1 MTKTTELLISGMH
14 CASCVTVNTKALK
27 KVPGVVDAN
36 VNYGT
41 SRATVTYDE
50 SVVQT
55 EQLVAAV
62 QSRGYGA
69 SILTGNENV
78 HEHHKIL
85 QEAELIGLR
94 KLLLLSI
101 TLTIPAFI
109 IGMLLMS
116 DGLFFVGYELPYA
129 PYILFF
135 LATPVQFYVGW
146 RFYTGAWLSLKN
158 FSASMDTL
166 IAMGTSA
173 AYFYSIWAVFFATP
187 MQGQYFEA
195 AAVIITLIL
204 LGKYLEERA
213 KGKTSEAIAKLL
225 SLAPKQ
231 TTIIRKGKEMIIAV
245 DAVQVGDTIIIK
257 PGQTIP
263 VDGIIIEGTSS
274 IDESMI
280 TGESI
285 PIEKRK
291 GDTVISGTA
300 NKHGSFL
307 FKATG
312 VGANTTLAKI
322 VKLIEDAQGRKAPIQ
337 RVADRIS
344 AYFVPIVVLIAL
356 ATFVFWAF
364 FTSLGLAFGIIAAVS
379 VLVIACPCALGLA
392 TPTAIMVGTGKGA
405 QEGIL
410 IKGGDSLEAAHNIKH
425 VIFDKTG
432 TITNGKPVVTDI
444 VPVGKTT
451 ATKLLSA
458 AASIEQG
465 SEHPLAD
472 AIVAKAKEMKSTLHK
487 ATAFTAIPGHGISAK
502 IGKEVY
508 AFGNL
513 RLMKKRGVTYTT
525 HIATIERLEGEG
537 KTVMLI
543 ARGKVLLGFIAVAD
557 TIKEHAPAAIAQLQK
572 LGINTYMITGDN
584 TRTARAIAQ
593 QAGIPAENVFAEVLP
608 EEKAMYVKKLQ
619 QEGKFVVAMVG
630 DGINDAPALAQADI
644 GIAMGSGTDVAMETG
659 NVVLMKNDLRDV
671 PKAIKLSKLTMR
683 KIRQNLFWAFIY
695 NVAGI
700 PIAAGALYYSTGW
713 LLSPVIAG
721 GAMALSSVS
730 VVSNSLL
737 LKAKKL

>member
-1 MTKTTELLISGMH
+1 MTKTTELTISGMH
-14 CASCVTVNTKALK
+14 CASCVAVTTKALK
-27 KVPGVVDAN
+27 KVPGVIEAN

-41 SRATVTYDE
+41 SRATITHDE
-50 SVVQT
+50 SAVKA
-55 EQLVAAV
+55 EQLIAAV
-62 QSRGYGA
+62 HHRGYGA
-69 SILTGNENV
+69 SIVTGNENV
-78 HEHHKIL
+78 HEHHKAL
-85 QEAELIGLR
+85 QEAELSALR
-94 KLLLLSI
+94 KLLLFSI
-101 TLTIPAFI
+101 ALTLPAFI
-109 IGMLLMS
+109 IGMFMMS

-129 PYILFF
+129 AYLLFL
-135 LATPVQFYVGW
+135 LATPVQFFVGW
-146 RFYTGAWLSLKN
+146 RFYTGTWHSLKN
-158 FSASMDTL
+158 SSASMDTL

-213 KGKTSEAIAKLL
+213 KGKTNEAIEKLL
-225 SLAPKQ
+225 SLAPKHA
-231 TTIIRKGKEMIIAV
+231 TIIRNGNEVSIAV
-245 DAVQVGDTIIIK
+245 DDLRVGDTIIIK

-263 VDGIIIEGTSS
+263 VDGIISEGMSS

-280 TGESI
+280 TGESM

-291 GDTVISGTA
+291 GDTVIAGTA
-300 NKHGSFL
+300 NKHGSFR
-307 FKATG
+307 FKARS

-337 RVADRIS
+337 RVADRVS

-356 ATFVFWAF
+356 ATFAFWAF
-364 FTSLGLAFGIIAAVS
+364 FTAQGLTFGIIAAVS

-410 IKGGDSLEAAHNIKH
+410 IKGGDSLEAAHKIKH
-425 VIFDKTG
+425 IIFDKTG
-432 TITNGKPVVTDI
+432 TITNGKPVVTDLI
-444 VPVGKTT
+444 PVGTTT
-451 ATKLLSA
+451 APKLLSV

-472 AIVAKAKEMKSTLHK
+472 AIVAKAKEMKSTLRK

-502 IGKEVY
+502 IGKDVY

-525 HIATIERLEGEG
+525 HIATIERLESEG

-557 TIKEHAPAAIAQLQK
+557 IIKEHAPVAITQLQK
-572 LGINTYMITGDN
+572 LGSTVYMITGDN
-584 TRTARAIAQ
+584 ARTARAIAL

-608 EEKAMYVKKLQ
+608 EDKAAYVKRL
-619 QEGKFVVAMVG
+619 QEGGKFTVAMVG

-659 NVVLMKNDLRDV
+659 NIVLMKNDLRDI

-683 KIRQNLFWAFIY
+683 KIRQNLFWAFAY

-721 GAMALSSVS
+721 AAMAASSVS

-737 LKAKKL
+737 LKIKKL